1 MSIRQIRV
9 KQFKALSDPG
19 PIELRPLTLLVG
31 PNSSGKSSVIQAL
44 LMMKQTAES
53 TDVEIPLV
61 TEAPGAHAHM
71 GHYRDFVHG
80 HRLSS
85 QIELEIVF
93 EGRMRGRVLRGSP
106 QSPTSETCRL
116 GARFSYRAQRRQRIV
131 PTESWIEIP
140 ENKTGIRDCRLFPTP
155 SVASR
160 TRTTASTFR
169 PYPQSPSR
177 VYISY
182 ASSPGTYSAY
192 LNH

>member
-140 ENKTGIRDCRLFPTP
+140 ERRARACRAHVEGERFLVSASVDGETMYSDQDFGFNKF
-155 SVASR
+155 
-160 TRTTASTFR
+160 
-169 PYPQSPSR
+169 YPL
-177 VYISY
+177 
-182 ASSPGTYSAY
+182 SPGSR
-192 LNH
+192 